1 MNTERTGNE
10 VGTDGGRGRSRTDG
24 GTDDGSGHRDTGAGA
39 GNGGALAGIEVVE
52 IATAIAGPFVGR
64 LLADHGANVT
74 KVEPLDGAPF
84 RSRPLG
90 YDTHGS
96 EEFVYRFMAYN
107 SGKTGV
113 AVDLKREE
121 GAGILWELLGEADVL
136 LVNMRP
142 GVMDRLGF
150 PWETVHERHPELIYC
165 SVTGYGED
173 GPYRDWPAM
182 DPTVAAVSG
191 WSDQLGLE
199 DRPEVSNVFAID
211 HATALYATVG
221 ILMAL
226 LERGASGEG
235 QRVDVSM
242 FDAAVSFL
250 GHHLAEHSGA
260 RNDPDVAAT
269 YRGHFAPNDVYE
281 VADGYLALFVPP
293 EVWDE
298 FCAAIDRPEL
308 ADDPRFATVG
318 DRVANQLDLRSA
330 LEPTLR
336 ERPAGEWVGF
346 FDREVRGVVAAPAN
360 RMAEVPS
367 DPHVEARDLLVTR
380 EHPELGDYTVPRTP
394 LRFSRSGSA
403 VGPVPGLG
411 EHTDTVLRALG
422 YDPDEIDT
430 LREGDVVR

>member
-1 MNTERTGNE
+1 MNTEHAGSEGR
-10 VGTDGGRGRSRTDG
+10 TDGGRDRPRTG
-24 GTDDGSGHRDTGAGA
+24 GETDDGPGHWETIAGTGT
-39 GNGGALAGIEVVE
+39 GGALAGIEVVE
-52 IATAIAGPFVGR
+52 IATAVAGPFVGR
-64 LLADHGANVT
+64 LLADNGAHVT
-74 KVEPLDGAPF
+74 KVEPLEGAPF

-96 EEFVYRFMAYN
+96 EEFVYRFMTYN

-113 AVDLKREE
+113 AVDLKSER
-121 GAGILWELLGEADVL
+121 GARVLWELLEEADVL
-136 LVNMRP
+136 VVNMRP

-150 PWETVHERHPELIYC
+150 TWETVHERVPGLVYC
-165 SVTGYGED
+165 SITGYGED

-182 DPTVAAVSG
+182 DPTVAAVAG
-191 WSDQLGLE
+191 WSDQLGPE
-199 DRPEVSNVFAID
+199 ARPEVSNVFAID

-226 LERGASGEG
+226 VERGVSTEG

-242 FDAAVSFL
+242 FDTAVSFL

-260 RNDPDVAAT
+260 RNDPDVAAAHE
-269 YRGHFAPNDVYE
+269 GHFAPNDVYE

-293 EVWDE
+293 EVWNE
-298 FCAAIDRPEL
+298 FCASIGRPEL
-308 ADDPRFATVG
+308 ADDPRFETVG
-318 DRVANQLDLRSA
+318 DRVANQLELRSA

-336 ERPAGEWVGF
+336 ERPAGEWVES

-360 RMAEVPS
+360 RMADVPT

-380 EHPELGDYTVPRTP
+380 DHPELGDYTVPRTP
-394 LRFSRSGSA
+394 LRFSRSGSV
-403 VGPVPGLG
+403 VGSVPGLG

-422 YDPDEIDT
+422 YDTDEIDT
-430 LREGDVVR
+430 LREEGVVR